1 MSDIASL
8 LDNAEIDVSST
19 VNFNFDW
26 GTIGIIIG
34 SVIALVIVV
43 IIIVYVC
50 GRGGVNCADSGMGF
64 YSATLL
70 TLTGHSWKN

>member
-34 SVIALVIVV
+34 SVVALVIVI

-50 GRGGVNCADSGMGF
+50 GRGGVNCCDSGMGSCF
-64 YSATLL
+64 TWY
-70 TLTGHSWKN
+70 